1 MFRAST
7 HKSQVPWPT
16 LRGLVEVAL
25 YGGRLDNDNDVRVL
39 QTYIANVFTPEVVPT
54 ADKPDARPLIRGLA
68 VPHPSAGA
76 PTGAGGARTDEY
88 LALAQTLPPRD
99 NPGAFGLPANIEG
112 SAQRASAS
120 ALVTTLKKMAALGAM
135 V

>member
-1 MFRAST
+1 MLLMNSCFERRRNLPPPTPLPLSPLQLPL
-7 HKSQVPWPT
+7 HLPLPCPPLPQVPWPT

-68 VPHPSAGA
+68 VP
-76 PTGAGGARTDEY
+76 R
-88 LALAQTLPPRD
+88 
-99 NPGAFGLPANIEG
+99 
-112 SAQRASAS
+112 
-120 ALVTTLKKMAALGAM
+120 LGITFSKS
-135 V
+135 VYRVLHRSDSR